1 MFPGV
6 TDIIA
11 RLIVIL
17 TCLPIHEAAH
27 AFAAEKMGDDTAR
40 YNRRVSMN
48 PFDHIDPVG
57 ALMILLVGF
66 GWAKAVP
73 FNPNNFRNRRGGTV
87 VTALAGPL
95 ANVGLA
101 GVCLIVYKVL
111 RGFAI
116 VTPGPDW
123 MFSGILQVLWMMVS
137 VNLSL
142 AVFNLL
148 PLPPLDGWRIAS
160 VLLPPRIVW
169 QIQGY
174 EQMLVLPIMILVWM
188 DLFDA
193 PIYFLTNFLY
203 RILSFLTGFIDIPF
217 RMLL

>member
-1 MFPGV
+1 MFPSI
-6 TDIIA
+6 TDLLA

-27 AFAAEKMGDDTAR
+27 ALAAEKMGDYTAR

-57 ALMILLVGF
+57 SLMILLFGF

-73 FNPNNFRNRRGGTV
+73 YNPNNFRDRKSGTV

-101 GVCLIVYKVL
+101 GVCLIFYKIL
-111 RGFAI
+111 RNIAI
-116 VTPGPDW
+116 IAPGPDW
-123 MFSGILQVLWMMVS
+123 MFSGLLRVLWLMVS

-148 PLPPLDGWRIAS
+148 PIPPLDGWRIAS
-160 VLLPPRIVW
+160 VLLPQRIVW

-174 EQMLVLPIMILVWM
+174 EQMLVLPVLLLVWM
-188 DLFDA
+188 GLFDL
-193 PIYFLTNFLY
+193 PLSFLVGLLY
-203 RILSFLTGFIDIPF
+203 QILSFLTGFIDLFF
-217 RMLL
+217 RMLR